1 MSFNPKGSKPSSRE
15 AEVLERQRLMAKRMA
30 ASNKTNDKPI
40 SSSVTAEHKR
50 QKQTKTSSVTTKGVG
65 TSERPILIGGE
76 ITAEMALEH
85 ARRQVAAKHNQQPS
99 MSYDDKKKPS
109 TNKTAPQ
116 PASTSSKLKRPTMRR
131 TASSSAKASY
141 RTNNVASEEET
152 SKPSAIIESTSA
164 SASATTAAAAAAGSL
179 SSLLLSNADT
189 AKYLKP
195 DAPKLLQHY
204 DKIEPDQ

>member
-15 AEVLERQRLMAKRMA
+15 AEVLEKQRLMAKRMA
-30 ASNKTNDKPI
+30 ASNKMNDKPI
-40 SSSVTAEHKR
+40 SSDATAAEHKR
-50 QKQTKTSSVTTKGVG
+50 RKQTKPSSVTTKGDG

-85 ARRQVAAKHNQQPS
+85 ARRQVAAKRNQQPS

-109 TNKTAPQ
+109 TKPTTQ
-116 PASTSSKLKRPTMRR
+116 PASSSKLKRPTMRR
-131 TASSSAKASY
+131 TASSLAKASN
-141 RTNNVASEEET
+141 RTNNVASGEET
-152 SKPSAIIESTSA
+152 SKPSAILESTSA
-164 SASATTAAAAAAGSL
+164 SATTATGSL

-195 DAPKLLQHY
+195 NAPKLLQHY
-204 DKIEPDQ
+204 DKVEPDQ

>member
-1 MSFNPKGSKPSSRE
+1 
-15 AEVLERQRLMAKRMA
+15 MANRMA

-40 SSSVTAEHKR
+40 SSDATAAEHKR
-50 QKQTKTSSVTTKGVG
+50 RKQSKPSSVTTKGVG

-85 ARRQVAAKHNQQPS
+85 ARRQVAAKRNQQPS
-99 MSYDDKKKPS
+99 MSYDDKKKSS
-109 TNKTAPQ
+109 TKPTTQ
-116 PASTSSKLKRPTMRR
+116 PASSSKLKRPTMRR
-131 TASSSAKASY
+131 TASSLAKASN
-141 RTNNVASEEET
+141 RTNNVASGEEV

-164 SASATTAAAAAAGSL
+164 SATGAAAGSL

-195 DAPKLLQHY
+195 NAPKLLQHY

>member
-30 ASNKTNDKPI
+30 ASNKTKEKQSNE
-40 SSSVTAEHKR
+40 TAEHKR
-50 QKQTKTSSVTTKGVG
+50 HKQTKPSSVTTKGVG

-85 ARRQVAAKHNQQPS
+85 ARRQVAAKRNNQLPS
-99 MSYDDKKKPS
+99 MSYDDKKQPS
-109 TNKTAPQ
+109 TNKTTSQ
-116 PASTSSKLKRPTMRR
+116 PPSTSSSKLKRPTMRR
-131 TASSSAKASY
+131 TASSLAKASN
-141 RTNNVASEEET
+141 RTNNVASGEEA
-152 SKPSAIIESTSA
+152 SKPSAILESTSA
-164 SASATTAAAAAAGSL
+164 SATGAAAGSL

-195 DAPKLLQHY
+195 NAPKLLQHY
-204 DKIEPDQ
+204 NKIEPDQ

>member
-30 ASNKTNDKPI
+30 ASNKTNDKP
-40 SSSVTAEHKR
+40 SNETAEHKR
-50 QKQTKTSSVTTKGVG
+50 RKQTKPSSVTTKGVG

-85 ARRQVAAKHNQQPS
+85 ARRQVAAKRNQQPS
-99 MSYDDKKKPS
+99 MSYDDEKKPS
-109 TNKTAPQ
+109 TKPTSQ
-116 PASTSSKLKRPTMRR
+116 PARSSKLKRPTMRR
-131 TASSSAKASY
+131 TASSLAKASN
-141 RTNNVASEEET
+141 RTNNVASGEEV
-152 SKPSAIIESTSA
+152 SKPSAILESTSA
-164 SASATTAAAAAAGSL
+164 SSATGAAAGSL

-195 DAPKLLQHY
+195 NAPKLLQHY

>member
-15 AEVLERQRLMAKRMA
+15 AEVLERQRLMASRMA
-30 ASNKTNDKPI
+30 ASNKTNDKP
-40 SSSVTAEHKR
+40 SNETAEHKR
-50 QKQTKTSSVTTKGVG
+50 HKQTITTKGVG

-85 ARRQVAAKHNQQPS
+85 ARRHVAAKRNQQPS

-109 TNKTAPQ
+109 TNKTTSQ
-116 PASTSSKLKRPTMRR
+116 PASSSKLKRPTMRR
-131 TASSSAKASY
+131 TASSLAKASN
-141 RTNNVASEEET
+141 RTNNVASGEET
-152 SKPSAIIESTSA
+152 SKPSAILESTST
-164 SASATTAAAAAAGSL
+164 SATGAAAGSL

-195 DAPKLLQHY
+195 NAPKLLQHY

>member
-30 ASNKTNDKPI
+30 ASNKTNDKP
-40 SSSVTAEHKR
+40 SNETAEHKR
-50 QKQTKTSSVTTKGVG
+50 HKQTLTTKGVG

-85 ARRQVAAKHNQQPS
+85 ARRQVAAKRNQQPS

-109 TNKTAPQ
+109 TKPTSQ
-116 PASTSSKLKRPTMRR
+116 PASSSKLKRPTMRR
-131 TASSSAKASY
+131 TASSLAKASN
-141 RTNNVASEEET
+141 RTNNVASGEET
-152 SKPSAIIESTSA
+152 SKPSAILESTSA
-164 SASATTAAAAAAGSL
+164 SATGAAAGSL

-195 DAPKLLQHY
+195 NAPKLLQHY

>member
-50 QKQTKTSSVTTKGVG
+50 QKQTKPSSVTTKGVG

-85 ARRQVAAKHNQQPS
+85 ARRQVAAKRNQQPS
-99 MSYDDKKKPS
+99 ISYDDKKKPS
-109 TNKTAPQ
+109 TNKTTPQ
-116 PASTSSKLKRPTMRR
+116 PASISSKLKRPTMRR
-131 TASSSAKASY
+131 TASSLAKASN
-141 RTNNVASEEET
+141 RTNNVASGEET
-152 SKPSAIIESTSA
+152 SKPSAA
-164 SASATTAAAAAAGSL
+164 AAATAAAAAGSL

-195 DAPKLLQHY
+195 NAPKLLQHY

>member
-1 MSFNPKGSKPSSRE
+1 MSFNPKGSMPSSRE
-15 AEVLERQRLMAKRMA
+15 AEVLERQRLMANRMA
-30 ASNKTNDKPI
+30 ASNKTNDKP
-40 SSSVTAEHKR
+40 SS
-50 QKQTKTSSVTTKGVG
+50 QTRPSSVTTKGVG

-85 ARRQVAAKHNQQPS
+85 ARRQVAAKCNQQPS

-109 TNKTAPQ
+109 TNKTTPQ
-116 PASTSSKLKRPTMRR
+116 PASSSKLKRPTMRR
-131 TASSSAKASY
+131 TASSLAKASN
-141 RTNNVASEEET
+141 RTNNVTSGEET
-152 SKPSAIIESTSA
+152 SKPSAILESTS
-164 SASATTAAAAAAGSL
+164 SSSSGTAAAAGSL

-195 DAPKLLQHY
+195 NAPKLLQHY